1 MGRLIFSAIGS
12 LDGYTTDSHGNF
24 GWAVPDEEALADI
37 NAEARTIRTY
47 LYGRRMYEM
56 MTCWETDPSA
66 AAQSPESAEFAAIW
80 QAADKIV
87 YSSTLAAVSTRRTRL
102 ERQFDAAE
110 VEEVKRRSA
119 TDLYVDGPTLAAH
132 AMRLGVV
139 DRLHLILCPIVVG
152 GGLAMLPDD
161 VRLDLRLDS
170 ERRYGSGMISLQY
183 DIVHRTGPSQ

>member
-12 LDGYTTDSHGNF
+12 LNGYTTDPDGNF
-24 GWAVPDEEALADI
+24 EWAVPDEELLADI
-37 NAEARTIRTY
+37 NAEARIIGTY

-56 MTCWETDPSA
+56 MTVWETDPSA
-66 AAQSPESAEFAAIW
+66 AAQSLRSAEFAAIW
-80 QAADKIV
+80 RSAEKIV

-110 VEEVKRRSA
+110 VEKVKRRSA

-139 DRLHLILCPIVVG
+139 DRLHLILCPVVVG
-152 GGLAMLPDD
+152 GGLAMLPED
-161 VRLDLRLDS
+161 VGLQLRLDG
-170 ERRYGSGMISLQY
+170 ERRYGNGMISLQY
-183 DIVHRTGPSQ
+183 DISQ